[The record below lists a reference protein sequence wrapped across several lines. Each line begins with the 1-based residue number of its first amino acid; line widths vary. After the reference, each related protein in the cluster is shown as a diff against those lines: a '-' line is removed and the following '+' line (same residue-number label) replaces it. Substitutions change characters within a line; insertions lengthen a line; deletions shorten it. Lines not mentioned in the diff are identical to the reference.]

1 MNSSSQQETNTSVC
15 LDSSPRRPR
24 LRNPHAGLLAAAH
37 FTEAD
42 DCSLLCMS
50 YSVVLYLLNFSLL
63 SKKKKDGG
71 KQPTSNLIGLL

>member
-1 MNSSSQQETNTSVC
+1 MNSTSQQETNTSVC

-42 DCSLLCMS
+42 EVSCCVCPTVWSIFVKLLIAKP
-50 YSVVLYLLNFSLL
+50 
-63 SKKKKDGG
+63 KKKMVENSKL
-71 KQPTSNLIGLL
+71 PI